1 MYWKAGHQDPEQPVL
16 SDPSL
21 NAESS
26 IKQSQRKPLLV
37 ALLIDIRFCRVC
49 RQSLIPMLPL
59 CTVALAH
66 KLDDENAGKLQ
77 HRNPTHDTEAHRELG
92 GVFSD
97 VEDQNYERLAA

>member
-1 MYWKAGHQDPEQPVL
+1 
-16 SDPSL
+16 
-21 NAESS
+21 
-26 IKQSQRKPLLV
+26 
-37 ALLIDIRFCRVC
+37 
-49 RQSLIPMLPL
+49 MLPL